1 MATHSALTAVD
12 PTVRSPASA
21 SPPQFELRRLGV
33 IMEPEAGNPY
43 EVEGVQNPDSVRVPY
58 GATVATSRAEPAN
71 VCYYW
76 KRTTCPAT
84 SRAAVGSQRNDQ
96 YTDD

>member
-12 PTVRSPASA
+12 PTMRSPASA
-21 SPPQFELRRLGV
+21 SPPPFELRRLGV

-43 EVEGVQNPDSVRVPY
+43 EVEGVLNPASIRGPY

-76 KRTTCPAT
+76 KRTHLPRYKPCGGGLSA
-84 SRAAVGSQRNDQ
+84 Q
-96 YTDD
+96 

>member
-21 SPPQFELRRLGV
+21 SPPQFELQRLGV

-43 EVEGVQNPDSVRVPY
+43 EVEGVLNPASVWGP
-58 GATVATSRAEPAN
+58 
-71 VCYYW
+71 
-76 KRTTCPAT
+76 
-84 SRAAVGSQRNDQ
+84 
-96 YTDD
+96 